1 MQALEAPLLCINH
14 FVSYFTPHSTIL
26 LSQARKKKKKEKKC
40 PNRGQNSVIY
50 DLDSWKLIK

>member
-26 LSQARKKKKKEKKC
+26 LSQARKKKKKKKC

>member
-26 LSQARKKKKKEKKC
+26 LSQARKKKKKKKNAQ
-40 PNRGQNSVIY
+40 NRWQNSVIY
-50 DLDSWKLIK
+50 DLDLWKLIK